1 MFIYAY
7 GSGEVRVHYGREIC
21 QLVTDMV
28 ARARSSELTF
38 PTTASSRRKEGGR
51 GREGRREMERNRE

>member
-1 MFIYAY
+1 
-7 GSGEVRVHYGREIC
+7 
-21 QLVTDMV
+21 MV

-51 GREGRREMERNRE
+51 ESEGRREMERNRE